1 MAGDGTM
8 AGSEVAGAE
17 PGSGAARVVLICADL
32 MFGSKIE
39 SAIREAGFEPVIV
52 SEVPSTGDGD
62 ALWVLDLAQ
71 GDFEPE
77 GVAGRGA
84 PVLAF
89 YSHVDAETRRRAL
102 QAGIE
107 TVVPRSRMMREGA
120 ALIAR
125 VAST

>member
-1 MAGDGTM
+1 MQ
-8 AGSEVAGAE
+8 
-17 PGSGAARVVLICADL
+17 PARVVLICADL

-39 SAIREAGFEPVIV
+39 SATREAGFEPVIV
-52 SEVPSTGDGD
+52 GEIPESGEGD

-89 YSHVDAETRRRAL
+89 YSHVDGETRRRAL

-107 TVVPRSRMMREGA
+107 TVVPRSRVMREGA
-120 ALIAR
+120 ALIAK
-125 VAST
+125 AATP